1 MKDEGKITMASLLV
15 VVLIV
20 IIAVMGV
27 SIVKLNND
35 KKELKVSSSELSN
48 KVSELEASENTM
60 KEKLGIISNT
70 IGDSDS
76 STDSAHN
83 TLSDEEIK
91 KAIQYYLS
99 LMGVL
104 EGSPEEM
111 LVEIGLIEQ
120 NKYMYTQAGDDNFI
134 KTDVKYEVFKNRM
147 LEYMTEEFFNQNEAL
162 KLKFKNQDGYL
173 AFKHVG
179 ATGIGYTVKEV
190 TIKGDYSDSS
200 YIAKVENE
208 FGEEKN
214 VEFHIADSKG
224 KCVISYCD

>member
-1 MKDEGKITMASLLV
+1 MNDEGKITIASLLV
-15 VVLIV
+15 VLLII

-35 KKELKVSSSELSN
+35 KKELKASSTELSN
-48 KVSELEASENTM
+48 KVSKLEASENTM

-70 IGDSDS
+70 ISDTS
-76 STDSAHN
+76 SNTDTANNSF
-83 TLSDEEIK
+83 SDEEIK

-111 LVEIGLIEQ
+111 LVEIGLIDQ
-120 NKYMYTQAGDDNFI
+120 NKYAYTQAGSDNYI
-134 KTDVKYEVFKNRM
+134 KTDVRYEVFKNRM
-147 LEYMTEEFFNQNEAL
+147 LEYITEEFFNQNEAL

-179 ATGIGYTVKEV
+179 ATGIGYTVKEI
-190 TIKGDYSDSS
+190 TIKGDSSDSS

-208 FGEEKN
+208 FGEEEN
-214 VEFHIADSKG
+214 VEFHIADSNG

>member
-1 MKDEGKITMASLLV
+1 MNDEGKITLASLLV
-15 VVLIV
+15 VLLII

-35 KKELKVSSSELSN
+35 KKELKASSTELSN
-48 KVSELEASENTM
+48 KVSKLEASENTM

-70 IGDSDS
+70 ISDTS
-76 STDSAHN
+76 SNTDTANNSF
-83 TLSDEEIK
+83 SDEEIK

-111 LVEIGLIEQ
+111 LVEIGLIDQ
-120 NKYMYTQAGDDNFI
+120 NKYAYTQAGSDNFI
-134 KTDVKYEVFKNRM
+134 KTDVRYEVFKNRM
-147 LEYMTEEFFNQNEAL
+147 LECITEEFFNQNEAL

-179 ATGIGYTVKEV
+179 ATGIGYTVKEI
-190 TIKGDYSDSS
+190 TIKGDSSDSS

-208 FGEEKN
+208 FGEEEN
-214 VEFHIADSKG
+214 VEFHIADSNG

>member
-1 MKDEGKITMASLLV
+1 MNDEGKITIASLLV
-15 VVLIV
+15 VLLII

-35 KKELKVSSSELSN
+35 KKELKASSTELSN
-48 KVSELEASENTM
+48 KVSKLEASENTM

-70 IGDSDS
+70 ISDTS
-76 STDSAHN
+76 SNTDTANNSF
-83 TLSDEEIK
+83 SDEEIK

-111 LVEIGLIEQ
+111 LVEIGLIAQ
-120 NKYMYTQAGDDNFI
+120 NKYAYTQAGSDNFI
-134 KTDVKYEVFKNRM
+134 KTDVRYEVFKNRM
-147 LEYMTEEFFNQNEAL
+147 LECITEEFFNQNEAL

-179 ATGIGYTVKEV
+179 ATGIGYTVKEI
-190 TIKGDYSDSS
+190 TIKGDSSDSS

-208 FGEEKN
+208 FGEEEN
-214 VEFHIADSKG
+214 VEFHIADSNG

>member
-1 MKDEGKITMASLLV
+1 MNDEGKITMASLLV

-35 KKELKVSSSELSN
+35 KKELKVSSTELSN

-60 KEKLGIISNT
+60 REKLGIISNT

-83 TLSDEEIK
+83 TFSDEEIK
-91 KAIQYYLS
+91 KAIQNYLS

-173 AFKHVG
+173 AFKRVG
-179 ATGIGYTVKEV
+179 ATGIGYTVKEI

-208 FGEEKN
+208 FGEEEN